1 MGKNRGGK
9 IEREKTLLAGWFR
22 RISTIIIIIIITLLL
37 GEGIL
42 HIIKMPLPDR
52 FFEPNDDFGWFHIP
66 GRSGWHRTPE
76 LQVPVTINSLGLR
89 DIERD
94 YQKLEG
100 VFRILLLGDSFT
112 EGLQVPWEQTF
123 GVQLERVLNEQSLK
137 TVEVINAGVSKF
149 GTDNELLF
157 YQYEGMKYQPDLVI
171 LLFFYN
177 DVHDNVEDPY
187 FALEDG
193 RLIPVEPKPLQPLG
207 PMGQLSGWL
216 WDHFEF
222 FRLLKIVGSVLQVAM
237 QTGGKIGDPIEAIF
251 LAEATAEMEY
261 AWSLTSALM
270 GKIEHETAL
279 HGAQFL
285 LVGIAD
291 RNALSS
297 RNDPLGEQLASVNQR
312 LAEISRDNSLDY
324 VDLLPGF
331 QDSFL
336 LNGELL
342 FWPGDGHWNAT
353 GHRLAAEIVSTYL
366 LESGFSEAS
375 YDEEP

>member
-1 MGKNRGGK
+1 LEKSRGKK
-9 IEREKTLLAGWFR
+9 LLAGWFR
-22 RISTIIIIIIITLLL
+22 RISTIITFIIIALLL
-37 GEGIL
+37 GEGMLRIFQ
-42 HIIKMPLPDR
+42 MPLPDR
-52 FFEPNDDFGWFHIP
+52 FFEPNVHFGWFHIP

-89 DIERD
+89 DVERD
-94 YQKLEG
+94 YEKPEG

-112 EGLQVPWEQTF
+112 EGLQVPLEQTF
-123 GVQLERVLNEQSLK
+123 GVQLEQVLNQQSLK
-137 TVEVINAGVSKF
+137 TVEVLNAGVSKF

-157 YQYEGMKYQPDLVI
+157 YQYEGIKYQSDLVI

-187 FALEDG
+187 FTLEDG
-193 RLIPVEPKPLQPLG
+193 KLIPVEPKPLQPLG
-207 PMGQLSGWL
+207 PLGELSGWL

-222 FRLLKIVGSVLQVAM
+222 FRLLKIVGSVLQVAV

-270 GKIEHETAL
+270 GKIEHETAV

-291 RNALSS
+291 RDALSPRDDS
-297 RNDPLGEQLASVNQR
+297 LGEQLGSVNQR
-312 LAEISRDNSLDY
+312 LAEISRDNRLDY

-336 LNGELL
+336 LDGEVL

-353 GHRLAAEIVSTYL
+353 GHRLAAEIVSKYL
-366 LESGFSEAS
+366 LESGFLGVSR
-375 YDEEP
+375 DKEP